1 MEARESYEQEIMAK
15 LRLLPEEQL
24 AKVISMLENMEAEH
38 QKTNTNVDKKKYS
51 PAVEKLWG
59 LLAHAPLS
67 SDEFA
72 KRKAEEKAL
81 DR

>member
-1 MEARESYEQEIMAK
+1 MEARELYEQEIMAK
-15 LRLLPEEQL
+15 VRLLPKEQL
-24 AKVISMLENMEAEH
+24 AKVISMLDNLQTEH
-38 QKTNTNVDKKKYS
+38 QNNDGSVDKKKYS
-51 PAVEKLWG
+51 PAIEKLWG
-59 LLAHAPLS
+59 LLADKPLS